1 MGSFQPRLGHRLILA
16 AIAGGGIAL
25 SAILAVHFSNMRI
38 EETRYRLIVEATGF
52 ADDLEQYLRSREM
65 IATTVVAE
73 SRDDRN
79 DSREHFRRT

>member
-52 ADDLEQYLRSREM
+52 ADDLEQYLRSL
-65 IATTVVAE
+65 V
-73 SRDDRN
+73 
-79 DSREHFRRT
+79 